1 MENKVQEEIK
11 LVWLIHII
19 WNILS
24 GWLVGTLFVVG
35 YLFLKENIDTKVKN
49 VCYNI
54 INFNLSFIIYF
65 AIWFALVFL
74 LIWFIILPILWIIWL
89 VSIVL
94 WAIKHLAWDDYKY
107 PLSIE
112 FLQIKKED
120 Y

>member
-24 GWLVGTLFVVG
+24 GWLVWTLFVVG
-35 YLFLKENIDTKVKN
+35 YLFLKENIDQKVKN

-65 AIWFALVFL
+65 AISFALIFVL
-74 LIWFIILPILWIIWL
+74 VWFITTPILWIIWL

-94 WAIKHLAWDDYKY
+94 WAIKHLAWEDYEY
-107 PLSIE
+107 AMSID
-112 FLQIKKED
+112 FLKTQKED